1 MATLDRALE
10 QMLGAGMPLPPHGQL
25 IADGRIHRYG
35 KKARAWY
42 VLHEMPTRAGGRFI
56 AGAFGL
62 WGLIESTKIE
72 SDWAGVD
79 PEEADRL
86 RRSQQEIEARER
98 EKRAGRARFAAQRAR
113 SQWNGARAVLKAGEA
128 CPYLQRKSV
137 EHDQGLRYFSDG
149 TLVVPMVHY
158 DVTEEQEQ
166 DPNYRGPLR
175 LVGLQKIAPDGTKRF
190 NKGMWKEGAACRLGK
205 KPKDGD
211 VLLVAEGV
219 ATALSIRQA
228 IERTHSVFVAFDCY
242 NLLPVGRILRA
253 LYPKSPIVFCA
264 DDDSGSNP
272 ENPGGTRAR
281 GAADAIGV
289 AMVVGP
295 DFSMLEAAPEGN
307 PCTDFNDLHVAAGLD
322 QVRAQIGAALALTRA
337 SSSTP
342 PEAAAPKGGK
352 GGDDDEPD
360 WELHGTLIRR
370 FTQIYPSD
378 ESWDA
383 LIERLVKIEH
393 MRLMFGRRPVNMW
406 LASRKKRVVLKE
418 RVVFDPTQSVDPE
431 THVNLFRGL
440 ALEPSTKGRCER
452 LLELLFYLCSE
463 DQVVFD
469 WVLKWLAYPLQHLGA
484 KMHTALVMYGDEGA
498 GKNLFFDTVCDIYG
512 DHAGVI
518 SQTQLQGQFND
529 WLSAKLFLVAN
540 EVVTRQELRHH
551 VGYLKNLVTEGK
563 RIWINPKNFSGRW
576 ESNHANIAFFS
587 NELQPLQIGPRDRRY
602 MVIRTPGAR
611 EQKFYDAVVAEQRA
625 GGAAALYR
633 YLLDLELGDF
643 GVQTKPFET
652 QAKRDL
658 LEIGM
663 PASQLYWRDI
673 KEELIGLPYV
683 PALAS
688 DVYQGYMAWCRR
700 NGEKMPERINRFVPS
715 FMQLNGVKRVEARL
729 PDPDR
734 PLDIASS
741 PEALRKRRVLL
752 MGEQLTD
759 QEAERLRRIAGVRQ
773 FRQALRAYLQDDALS
788 SSSAGGF
795 GSAPG
800 WGRGPAT

>member
-25 IADGRIHRYG
+25 IADGRIHRYD

-86 RRSQQEIEARER
+86 RRSQQELEARER

-128 CPYLQRKSV
+128 CPYLQRKGV

-166 DPNYRGPLR
+166 DPNYKGPLR
-175 LVGLQKIAPDGTKRF
+175 LVGLQKISPDGTKRF

-219 ATALSIRQA
+219 ATALSIREA
-228 IERTHSVFVAFDCY
+228 LERAHPVFVAFDAY
-242 NLLPVGRILRA
+242 NLTPVARILRA
-253 LYPKSPIVFCA
+253 LYPKSPIMMCA
-264 DDDSGSNP
+264 DDDHQ
-272 ENPGGTRAR
+272 T
-281 GAADAIGV
+281 
-289 AMVVGP
+289 
-295 DFSMLEAAPEGN
+295 EGN
-307 PCTDFNDLHVAAGLD
+307 PGITMAKRAAEAIVGAVCTPTFADGRDAKWTDFNDLHTGEGLD
-322 QVRAQIGAALALTRA
+322 QVRAQVGAAIAMARA
-337 SSSTP
+337 GSSTP
-342 PEAAAPKGGK
+342 PEAAAPKSGK
-352 GGDDDEPD
+352 GGDGDEPD

-378 ESWDA
+378 EAWDA

-440 ALEPSTKGRCER
+440 ALEPSGEGRCDR
-452 LLELLFYLCSE
+452 LIELLFYLCGE
-463 DQVVFD
+463 EQVVFD
-469 WVLKWLAYPLQHLGA
+469 WVLKWLAYPLQHVGA
-484 KMHTALVMYGDEGA
+484 KMHSAVVMHGDPGA
-498 GKNLFFDTVCDIYG
+498 GKNLFFTAIGEIYG
-512 DHAGVI
+512 DHATVI
-518 SQTQLQGQFND
+518 SNMQLESQFND

-540 EVVTRQELRHH
+540 EVVARRELRHQ
-551 VGYLKNLVTEGK
+551 VGYLLNLVTEPG
-563 RIWINPKNFSGRW
+563 IWINPKGIGIRW
-576 ESNHANIAFFS
+576 EANHANLVFFS
-587 NELQPLQIGPRDRRY
+587 NELEPLHVSPKDRRY
-602 MVIRTPGAR
+602 MVIKTPGPRDKAY
-611 EQKFYDAVVAEQRA
+611 YDAVVAELRA
-625 GGAAALYR
+625 GGAAVLFQ
-633 YLLDLELGDF
+633 YLRELDLGDF
-643 GVQTKPFET
+643 GVQTRPIDT

-658 LEIGM
+658 VEIGM
-663 PASQLYWRDI
+663 PASQLYWRDL
-673 KEELIGLPYV
+673 KDGTLGLPYC
-683 PALAS
+683 PALAT
-688 DVYQGYMAWCRR
+688 DVYQGYLIWCRR

-715 FMQLNGVKRVEARL
+715 FMRLNGVKRVDARVGDVEKPRDL
-729 PDPDR
+729 TVV
-734 PLDIASS
+734 
-741 PEALRKRRVLL
+741 PEDTQRKRRVLL
-752 MGEQLTD
+752 MGEP
-759 QEAERLRRIAGVRQ
+759 EANEDDERLRRLRGLVE
-773 FRQALRAYLQDDALS
+773 FRKALHEFASDDGL
-788 SSSAGGF
+788 GGF
-795 GSAPG
+795 GAGSASSG
-800 WGRGPAT
+800 MWGRGGAA

>member
-1 MATLDRALE
+1 M
-10 QMLGAGMPLPPHGQL
+10 
-25 IADGRIHRYG
+25 
-35 KKARAWY
+35 ARA
-42 VLHEMPTRAGGRFI
+42 G
-56 AGAFGL
+56 
-62 WGLIESTKIE
+62 
-72 SDWAGVD
+72 
-79 PEEADRL
+79 
-86 RRSQQEIEARER
+86 
-98 EKRAGRARFAAQRAR
+98 
-113 SQWNGARAVLKAGEA
+113 
-128 CPYLQRKSV
+128 
-137 EHDQGLRYFSDG
+137 
-149 TLVVPMVHY
+149 
-158 DVTEEQEQ
+158 
-166 DPNYRGPLR
+166 
-175 LVGLQKIAPDGTKRF
+175 
-190 NKGMWKEGAACRLGK
+190 
-205 KPKDGD
+205 
-211 VLLVAEGV
+211 
-219 ATALSIRQA
+219 
-228 IERTHSVFVAFDCY
+228 
-242 NLLPVGRILRA
+242 
-253 LYPKSPIVFCA
+253 
-264 DDDSGSNP
+264 
-272 ENPGGTRAR
+272 
-281 GAADAIGV
+281 
-289 AMVVGP
+289 
-295 DFSMLEAAPEGN
+295 
-307 PCTDFNDLHVAAGLD
+307 
-322 QVRAQIGAALALTRA
+322 
-337 SSSTP
+337 SSTP

-352 GGDDDEPD
+352 GGDGDEPD
-360 WELHGTLIRR
+360 WELHGSLLKR

-378 ESWDA
+378 EAWDA
-383 LIERLVKIEH
+383 VIDEMVKIEH
-393 MRLMFGRRPVNMW
+393 LRLRFGRRPIAMW
-406 LASRKKRVVLKE
+406 LGSPKKRVVLKS
-418 RVVFDPTQSVDPE
+418 RVVFDPAGGVDAE
-431 THVNLFRGL
+431 THINLFRGIR
-440 ALEPSTKGRCER
+440 LEPKAGCGCER
-452 LLELLFYLCSE
+452 LLELLHYLCNE
-463 DQVVFD
+463 DDTVFD
-469 WVLKWLAYPLQHLGA
+469 WVLRWIAYPLQHLGA

-633 YLLDLELGDF
+633 YLLDLELDDF

-800 WGRGPAT
+800 WGRGPTT

>member
-1 MATLDRALE
+1 
-10 QMLGAGMPLPPHGQL
+10 
-25 IADGRIHRYG
+25 
-35 KKARAWY
+35 
-42 VLHEMPTRAGGRFI
+42 
-56 AGAFGL
+56 
-62 WGLIESTKIE
+62 
-72 SDWAGVD
+72 
-79 PEEADRL
+79 
-86 RRSQQEIEARER
+86 
-98 EKRAGRARFAAQRAR
+98 
-113 SQWNGARAVLKAGEA
+113 
-128 CPYLQRKSV
+128 
-137 EHDQGLRYFSDG
+137 
-149 TLVVPMVHY
+149 
-158 DVTEEQEQ
+158 
-166 DPNYRGPLR
+166 
-175 LVGLQKIAPDGTKRF
+175 
-190 NKGMWKEGAACRLGK
+190 
-205 KPKDGD
+205 
-211 VLLVAEGV
+211 
-219 ATALSIRQA
+219 
-228 IERTHSVFVAFDCY
+228 
-242 NLLPVGRILRA
+242 
-253 LYPKSPIVFCA
+253 
-264 DDDSGSNP
+264 
-272 ENPGGTRAR
+272 
-281 GAADAIGV
+281 
-289 AMVVGP
+289 
-295 DFSMLEAAPEGN
+295 
-307 PCTDFNDLHVAAGLD
+307 
-322 QVRAQIGAALALTRA
+322 
-337 SSSTP
+337 
-342 PEAAAPKGGK
+342 
-352 GGDDDEPD
+352 
-360 WELHGTLIRR
+360 
-370 FTQIYPSD
+370 
-378 ESWDA
+378 
-383 LIERLVKIEH
+383 
-393 MRLMFGRRPVNMW
+393 
-406 LASRKKRVVLKE
+406 
-418 RVVFDPTQSVDPE
+418 
-431 THVNLFRGL
+431 
-440 ALEPSTKGRCER
+440 
-452 LLELLFYLCSE
+452 
-463 DQVVFD
+463 
-469 WVLKWLAYPLQHLGA
+469 
-484 KMHTALVMYGDEGA
+484 MHTALVMYGDEGA

-643 GVQTKPFET
+643 GVQMKPFET

-800 WGRGPAT
+800 WGRGPTT

>member
-10 QMLGAGMPLPPHGQL
+10 QMLGAGMPLPPRGQL
-25 IADGRIHRYG
+25 IADGRIHRYD

-42 VLHEMPTRAGGRFI
+42 VLHDYLARNQQRYVS
-56 AGAFGL
+56 GAFGL

-86 RRSQQEIEARER
+86 RRSQQELEARER
-98 EKRAGRARFAAQRAR
+98 EKRAARARFAAQRAR
-113 SQWNGARAVLKAGEA
+113 SQWNGARAVLKAGEV
-128 CPYLQRKSV
+128 CPYLQRKGV

-166 DPNYRGPLR
+166 DPNYKGPLR
-175 LVGLQKIAPDGTKRF
+175 LVGLQKISPEGTKRF

-211 VLLVAEGV
+211 VLLIAEGV

-228 IERTHSVFVAFDCY
+228 IERAHPVFVAFDCY
-242 NLLPVGRILRA
+242 NLLAVGRILRA

-281 GAADAIGV
+281 AAANAIGV

-295 DFSMLEAAPEGN
+295 DFSALDEAPQGN
-307 PCTDFNDLHVAAGLD
+307 PCTDFNDLHLAAGLD

-337 SSSTP
+337 SSPTP

-352 GGDDDEPD
+352 GGDGDEPD

-378 ESWDA
+378 EAWDA

-440 ALEPSTKGRCER
+440 ALEPSTEGRCER

-463 DQVVFD
+463 EQVVFD
-469 WVLKWLAYPLQHLGA
+469 WVLKWLAYPLQHVGA
-484 KMHTALVMYGDEGA
+484 KMHTAIVMHGDPGA
-498 GKNLFFDTVCDIYG
+498 GKNLFFTAIAEIYG
-512 DHAGVI
+512 DHATVI
-518 SQTQLQGQFND
+518 SNMQLESQFND

-540 EVVTRQELRHH
+540 EVVARRELRHQ
-551 VGYLKNLVTEGK
+551 VGYLLNLVTEPG
-563 RIWINPKNFSGRW
+563 IWINPKGIGIRW
-576 ESNHANIAFFS
+576 EANHANLVFFS
-587 NELQPLQIGPRDRRY
+587 NEDEPLHVRAKDRRY
-602 MVIRTPGAR
+602 MVIRTPGPLDKAY
-611 EQKFYDAVVAEQRA
+611 YDAVVAELRA
-625 GGAAALYR
+625 GGAAALFQSLR
-633 YLLDLELGDF
+633 ELDLGDF
-643 GVQTKPFET
+643 GVQTKPIDT

-658 LEIGM
+658 VEIGM
-663 PASQLYWRDI
+663 PASQLYWRDL
-673 KEELIGLPYV
+673 KDGTLGLPYC
-683 PALAS
+683 PALAT
-688 DVYQGYMAWCRR
+688 DVYQGYLTWCRR

-715 FMQLNGVKRVEARL
+715 FMRLNGIKRVDARVG
-729 PDPDR
+729 DPEKPRDLALAPEDR
-734 PLDIASS
+734 Q
-741 PEALRKRRVLL
+741 RKRRVLL
-752 MGEQLTD
+752 MGEPAANEED
-759 QEAERLRRIAGVRQ
+759 ERLRRLRGLVE
-773 FRQALRAYLQDDALS
+773 FRKALHEFVADDGF
-788 SSSAGGF
+788 GGF
-795 GSAPG
+795 GAGSASSG
-800 WGRGPAT
+800 MWGRGGTA